1 LYTTSVE
8 LFTVLTPWLPRRLAM
23 IIKLRH
29 NMTTEHV
36 ASVHGV
42 NGIGLITN
50 GTLAITYS
58 KLA

>member
-1 LYTTSVE
+1 M
-8 LFTVLTPWLPRRLAM
+8 LTPWLPRRLAM